1 MSRYLTALILAG
13 ALGAS
18 ACSGSGTTTT
28 DTTTAPSLGILT
40 DTFTGTLNVNGAQS
54 FPFAVTAAGTVSA
67 TLAAVAPDATLV
79 VGLSLGTWNGA
90 NCAVV
95 LSNDVAVQG
104 NTITGTASN
113 AGNLCVRI
121 YDVGHVTAA
130 APVGYTVSVSH
141 P

>member
-1 MSRYLTALILAG
+1 MSRYLTALLLAA
-13 ALGAS
+13 ALGVS
-18 ACSGSGTTTT
+18 ACSNSDTTSTTTT
-28 DTTTAPSLGILT
+28 SPTLGILT

-67 TLAAVAPDATLV
+67 TLASVAPDATLV

-95 LSNDVAVQG
+95 LSNDAALQG

-121 YDVGHVTAA
+121 YDVGKVTAA
-130 APVGYTVSVSH
+130 ATVSYTVSVSH